1 MKRVLVT
8 GASGFIG
15 RHVTKALT
23 DRGVEVR
30 PFDRSH
36 GGNILDADAVRRAVE
51 GCDTVIHLA
60 AKVHDL
66 AARADDPEQERI
78 TLEGTRIVVEAARGT
93 RLIFLS
99 TVAVYPNSDQPH
111 DEESPTQPATAY
123 GRAKLEAERLVLAA
137 GGTVLRPA
145 MVYGEGCKGNLPRL
159 VRAVARPLFAIPGGP
174 DNRRSLLHI
183 DNLVQ
188 AIVLAAER
196 EQARGRIYVVADE
209 RTYSTREMVE
219 LIAEAQGRRTP
230 IVRIPRA
237 LLLLA
242 ARVGDAGA
250 KVVRRRLPF
259 DSAAL
264 EKLTGSHSVN
274 SARIV
279 RELGYRPT
287 RNFANAISDLLER
300 DAPR

>member
-15 RHVTKALT
+15 RYVTKALT
-23 DRGVEVR
+23 DRGLEVV

-36 GGNILDADAVRRAVE
+36 GGNVLDADAVRRAVA

-78 TLEGTRIVVEAARGT
+78 TLEGTRIVAEAARGK
-93 RLIFLS
+93 RFVFLS
-99 TVAVYPNSDQPH
+99 TVAVYPNSDRPH

-188 AIVLAAER
+188 AIVLAGESDA
-196 EQARGRIYVVADE
+196 ARGKIYVVADE

-219 LIAEAQGRRTP
+219 LIAKALGRRAP
-230 IVRIPRA
+230 IVRIPRV

-242 ARVGDAGA
+242 TKVGDVGA
-250 KVVRRRLPF
+250 KVAGRRLPF

-264 EKLTGSHSVN
+264 EKLTGSHYVS
-274 SARIV
+274 SARIA
-279 RELGYRPT
+279 RELGYRAT
-287 RNFANAISDLLER
+287 RDFA
-300 DAPR
+300 DAVGEVVRG